1 MTHIFALPPQPVVR
15 DASTLKQS
23 LTAELDRQDIT
34 LDGTAVTRIDT
45 AGLQLLLA
53 FVIDRQRAGLATRW
67 HSPTPAL
74 RDAAELAGLA
84 EALGLPQSLP

>member
-1 MTHIFALPPQPVVR
+1 MSHVFSLPSQPVVR
-15 DASTLKQS
+15 DASALKQS
-23 LTAELDRQDIT
+23 LTAELARQDIT

-53 FVIDRQRAGLATRW
+53 FVIDRRRAGLATRW
-67 HSPTPAL
+67 HSPTSAL